1 MVNENIG
8 KRFRADDEQRRPP
21 RKPVRPLRNIRLL
34 WAAFISCSRDLMK
47 QAGKGAG
54 LTSLSDTI
62 FELLR

>member
-8 KRFRADDEQRRPP
+8 KRFRTDDEQRRPP
-21 RKPVRPLRNIRLL
+21 RKPVRNIRLL
-34 WAAFISCSRDLMK
+34 WAAFISCSRDLMN

-54 LTSLSDTI
+54 LTSRSDTI